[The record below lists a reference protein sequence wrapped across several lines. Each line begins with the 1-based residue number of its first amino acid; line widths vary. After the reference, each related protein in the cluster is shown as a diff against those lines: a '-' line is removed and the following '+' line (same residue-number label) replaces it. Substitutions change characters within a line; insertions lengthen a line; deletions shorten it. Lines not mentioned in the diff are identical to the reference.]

1 MTIVTRLTLA
11 AVALLS
17 LAAPAMAQNFT
28 SYEMGGYRYHN
39 GTDSNGGSW
48 NGTSYRMGDHTY
60 TNWSGP
66 NGQTRSCS
74 SYQMGGYTYTNC

>member
-1 MTIVTRLTLA
+1 MIRLALITA
-11 AVALLS
+11 AIACAS
-17 LAAPAMAQNFT
+17 PAMAQWNGT
-28 SYEMGGYRYHN
+28 SYDMGGYRYHN

-74 SYQMGGYTYTNC
+74 SYQMGSYTYTNC